1 MMSGPDLSNLN
12 HYQVWG
18 IAVVLSQAATEAT
31 NSFRV
36 QKCNSVDL
44 VCFTEKNPLTT
55 LWVKDHRKR
64 LQACVSAND
73 GHFEHLMWQ
82 FIYKTLTVTVI
93 FP

>member
-55 LWVKDHRKR
+55 L
-64 LQACVSAND
+64 
-73 GHFEHLMWQ
+73 
-82 FIYKTLTVTVI
+82 
-93 FP
+93 